1 MDGGML
7 VSYKVLCEG
16 DFYGSVTMEELLSNE
31 KVIRA
36 IKSEFATGQRNID
49 ISFDKSSTT
58 IEMVTKKDIQTFEVR
73 KDDYADVLVLAEE
86 DATTKKVFKKD
97 CSGIEL
103 VDIETL

>member
-16 DFYGSVTMEELLSNE
+16 DFYGSVTMEELLKNE
-31 KVIRA
+31 KVIRV

-49 ISFDKSSTT
+49 ISFDKSSAA
-58 IEMVTKKDIQTFEVR
+58 IEMVTKKVR

-86 DATTKKVFKKD
+86 DATAKKVFKKD

>member
-1 MDGGML
+1 ML

-16 DFYGSVTMEELLSNE
+16 DFYGSVTMEELLNNE